1 MTKKDFEAAV
11 LAYHDLA
18 RECIAVDNS
27 SALIVGVCGGIAQEE
42 CYTDLMRGQRLRAF
56 FQALDDVK
64 NGRC

>member
-18 RECIAVDNS
+18 RECIAADNS

-42 CYTDLMRGQRLRAF
+42 CYSMAIIRLRIKSEVIAW
-56 FQALDDVK
+56 K
-64 NGRC
+64 H